1 MIASQNG
8 LQDLKRHI
16 NNTFRKHT
24 QVQTSHGFAKKQTKS
39 LNTFLG
45 FKKAKMHLLI
55 IMVASQDGL
64 QDLKRCINNVS
75 RENIQVQ
82 TSHGFTKKQTKSL
95 KTFLRFKKT
104 KMHLLII
111 MCDPW

>member
-16 NNTFRKHT
+16 NNTFRKNI

-45 FKKAKMHLLI
+45 FKKTKVHLL
-55 IMVASQDGL
+55 
-64 QDLKRCINNVS
+64 
-75 RENIQVQ
+75 
-82 TSHGFTKKQTKSL
+82 T
-95 KTFLRFKKT
+95 
-104 KMHLLII
+104 I
-111 MCDPW
+111 MCSLTRWFARTEKAHQQHFQEKYTSANKSWLC